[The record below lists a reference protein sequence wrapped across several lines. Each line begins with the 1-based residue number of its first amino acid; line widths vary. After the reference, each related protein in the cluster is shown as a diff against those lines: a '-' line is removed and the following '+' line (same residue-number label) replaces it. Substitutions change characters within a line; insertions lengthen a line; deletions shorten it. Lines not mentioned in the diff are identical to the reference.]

1 LHFQILPDFVCG
13 RYVISIICN
22 SSGNAGNLTTNK
34 VQAFREFKIQEKSS
48 NLGFW
53 VDFTDK
59 FGGF

>member
-1 LHFQILPDFVCG
+1 MH
-13 RYVISIICN
+13 VISITCK
-22 SSGNAGNLTTNK
+22 SSVNAGNLTTNK